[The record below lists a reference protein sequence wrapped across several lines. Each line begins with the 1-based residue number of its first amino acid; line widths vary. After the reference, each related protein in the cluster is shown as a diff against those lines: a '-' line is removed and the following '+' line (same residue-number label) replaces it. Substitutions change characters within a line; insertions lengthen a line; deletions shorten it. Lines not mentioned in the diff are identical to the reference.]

1 MQSLIEQFQKN
12 FEVLYELYNEYNAH
26 TNISAIRD
34 QEAIYQKHF
43 VDSLYVSKH
52 IDKLQAKSIID
63 LGSGGGFPALPL
75 AIVAQDNYHITAVDS
90 VGKKTKFI
98 TLVKEELDLRNLT
111 VLTER
116 IEDLGQQAKHRAS
129 YDLVLARAVAKLN
142 ILLEF
147 AIPLLKING
156 HFIAFKNADIAD
168 ELLEA
173 QSTIEE
179 LGVELIEQDY
189 YQDKQL
195 LVFKK
200 LKATNKL
207 YPRNNQQIKQ
217 NPL

>member
-156 HFIAFKNADIAD
+156 HFIAFKNADIED

>member
-90 VGKKTKFI
+90 VRKKTKFI

-156 HFIAFKNADIAD
+156 HFIAFKNADIED